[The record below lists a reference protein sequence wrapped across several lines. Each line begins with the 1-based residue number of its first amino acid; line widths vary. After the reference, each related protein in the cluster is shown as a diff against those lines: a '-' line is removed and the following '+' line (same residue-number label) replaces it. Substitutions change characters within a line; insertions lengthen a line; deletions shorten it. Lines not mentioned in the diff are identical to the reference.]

1 VISAL
6 THIAR
11 LARAG
16 FVFAREGVF
25 GVVDPS
31 LVPPPGQLALRL
43 ARIIERPGA
52 KSGPRLS
59 RALTRL
65 GPAYLKLGQF
75 LATRPDVVG
84 VMMARDLES
93 LQDRL
98 PPFSQTEAEAVIAQS
113 LDRPVAQAF
122 ASLGPPVAAASIAQ
136 VHRGETEQGGV
147 RKSVAVKV
155 LRPHVAA
162 RFRRDLSDF
171 FFVARNAEAYSAEAR
186 RLRLV
191 EVINTMSR
199 SVAIEMDLRLEA
211 AALSEMAEN
220 TRDDPDF
227 RVPAVDWD
235 RTTHN
240 VLTMEWVDGVA
251 LSDHARLQKSNI
263 DLPDL
268 GRKVIQSFLRHALRD
283 GFFHADMHPGNL
295 FLDEAGRLVAV
306 DFGIMGRLG
315 AKERRFL
322 AEILLGF
329 ITRDYRRV
337 AEVHFE
343 AGYVPGHHSVDNFAQ
358 AIRAIGEPIHNRTA
372 EEISM
377 AKLLTLLL
385 EVTGLFDMRT
395 RPELILLQKTMVV
408 VEGVARSFDPKLDI
422 WKTADPVVREWIERN
437 LGPVGRVEGA
447 MTGAGELGRVVAG
460 LPAIA
465 TRSVAVLEQMETMTR
480 EGLRLSPETIAA
492 MGRTEGRKSRW
503 RTLALWIIAGTF
515 IAILFAVRQL

>member
-31 LVPPPGQLALRL
+31 LVPPPGQLALKIAGLVQR
-43 ARIIERPGA
+43 RGA

-59 RALTRL
+59 RALERM

-84 VMMARDLES
+84 VVLARDLEA

-98 PPFSQTEAEAVIAQS
+98 PPFSQTEAEAAIAAS
-113 LDRPVAQAF
+113 LERPVTQVF
-122 ASLGPPVAAASIAQ
+122 ASFGPAVAAASIAQ
-136 VHRGETEQGGV
+136 VHRGEVLRDGI
-147 RKSVAVKV
+147 RHPVAIKV
-155 LRPHVAA
+155 LRPNVHA
-162 RFRRDLSDF
+162 RFRRDLGDF
-171 FFVARNAEAYSAEAR
+171 FFVAEKAETYSADAR
-186 RLRLV
+186 RLRLI

-199 SVAIEMDLRLEA
+199 SVAMEMDLRLEA

-227 RVPAVDWD
+227 RVPTVDWD

-240 VLTMEWVDGVA
+240 VLTMEWIDA
-251 LSDHARLQKSNI
+251 LPLSDQARLQEAKVN
-263 DLPDL
+263 LPDL

-295 FLDEAGRLVAV
+295 FLDAQGRLVAV

-343 AGYVPGHHSVDNFAQ
+343 AGYVPSHHSVENFAQ

-377 AKLLTLLL
+377 ARLLTLLL

-422 WKTADPVVREWIERN
+422 WKIADPVVREWIERN
-437 LGPVGRVEGA
+437 LGPVGRIQGA
-447 MTGAGELGRVVAG
+447 VSGAGDLARVLAT
-460 LPAIA
+460 LPQIA
-465 TRSVAVLEQMETMTR
+465 SRSLIVLEQLETMSR

-492 MGRTEGRKSRW
+492 LGRTEARKSRW
-503 RTLALWIIAGTF
+503 RTIALWIIAATF

>member
-1 VISAL
+1 MISAC

-31 LVPPPGQLALRL
+31 LVPPPGQLALKIARL
-43 ARIIERPGA
+43 IERRGA

-59 RALTRL
+59 RALERM

-84 VMMARDLES
+84 VGMARDLEA

-98 PPFSQTEAEAVIAQS
+98 PPFPQDEAEALIATS
-113 LDRPVAQAF
+113 LERPITKAF
-122 ASLGPPVAAASIAQ
+122 ASLGPAVAAASIAQ
-136 VHRGETEQGGV
+136 VHRGEVERDGV
-147 RKSVAVKV
+147 RQAVAVKV
-155 LRPHVAA
+155 LRPNVGA
-162 RFRRDLSDF
+162 RFRRDLADF
-171 FFVARNAEAYSAEAR
+171 FFVAEKAEAYSAEAR

-191 EVINTMSR
+191 EIINTMSR
-199 SVAIEMDLRLEA
+199 SVAMEMDLRLEA

-220 TRDDPDF
+220 TTDDPDF
-227 RVPAVDWD
+227 RVPTVDWD

-240 VLTMEWVDGVA
+240 VLTMEWIDGIA
-251 LSDHARLQKSNI
+251 LSDHARLEQAQV

-295 FLDEAGRLVAV
+295 FLDDAGRLVAV

-315 AKERRFL
+315 LKERRFL

-343 AGYVPGHHSVDNFAQ
+343 AGYVPSHHSVENFAQ

-408 VEGVARSFDPKLDI
+408 VGVARSFDPKLDI

-437 LGPVGRVEGA
+437 LGPVGRVQSA
-447 MTGAGELGRVVAG
+447 MTGAGDLGRVLAG

-465 TRSVAVLEQMETMTR
+465 ARSVAVLEQLEIMTR
-480 EGLRLSPETIAA
+480 DGVRLSPDTIAA